1 MGILIRIL
9 LKLSPPAKWGEQ
21 EKEKRGIRL
30 ALYKAVYKLYLR
42 AQKRLSG
49 RKTGL
54 EVKR

>member
-1 MGILIRIL
+1 MEILIRIL

-42 AQKRLSG
+42 AQKRLSV
-49 RKTGL
+49 R
-54 EVKR
+54 VKNDGNM